1 MFAFAKL
8 KSDAQSFVTQI
19 SSSGRSR
26 RKAAAI
32 ALARM
37 VASQFTIPSAP
48 VSNIEQEYRNVCQ
61 LKAEKDISAINEI
74 VPIDLNY
81 ALDIC
86 RAYYLFRY
94 RNVHPSDNVFSF
106 RPEKFVE
113 DFFDISRVFSD
124 ETLEVIK
131 QDGNDLAFFANG
143 FRKVLN
149 DVKAADD
156 AQAAQMAAA

>member
-1 MFAFAKL
+1 MYAFAKL
-8 KSDAQSFVTQI
+8 TGDAQSFVTQI

-48 VSNIEQEYRNVCQ
+48 VGNIEQEYRNVCQ
-61 LKAEKDISAINEI
+61 LKAEKEISAINEI

-81 ALDIC
+81 ALDVC
-86 RAYYLFRY
+86 RSYYLFRY
-94 RNVHPSDNVFSF
+94 RNVHPTDNVFSF
-106 RPEKFVE
+106 RPEKFIE
-113 DFFDISRVFSD
+113 DFFDISRVFSE
-124 ETLEVIK
+124 ETIEAIK
-131 QDGNDLAFFANG
+131 QDGNDLSFYANG

-149 DVKAADD
+149 DLKMAED
-156 AQAAQMAAA
+156 AQALATSV